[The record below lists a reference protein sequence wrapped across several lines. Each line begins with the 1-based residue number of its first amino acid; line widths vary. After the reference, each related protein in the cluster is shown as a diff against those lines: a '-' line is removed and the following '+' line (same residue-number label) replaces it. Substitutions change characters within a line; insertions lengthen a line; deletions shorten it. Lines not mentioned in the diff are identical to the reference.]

1 MMMRTVVFGDSIA
14 KGIVT
19 IQGRIE
25 TIEDN
30 AVRLI
35 SNYYK
40 TEIDNISFY
49 GQTLKRI
56 YDKKIADKYL
66 ESIDDKEEVF
76 AVFAL
81 GGNDSD
87 YDWKKVSENPYIK
100 HDPKTLLEDFES
112 MLLEMIGKLKSKG
125 ITVVLTTIIPLDS
138 QSYFDNVI
146 SKMGDPD
153 QIMIFLENDV
163 ENISRHQESYSQAIL
178 RCAKQTNTI
187 LLDIRSKMSFIPNAQ
202 KFMCTDGVHPNEDG
216 YKYLAESAI
225 QEINSYDVLEKWK
238 RSSNVSSRI
247 ARL

>member
-1 MMMRTVVFGDSIA
+1 
-14 KGIVT
+14 
-19 IQGRIE
+19 
-25 TIEDN
+25 
-30 AVRLI
+30 
-35 SNYYK
+35 
-40 TEIDNISFY
+40 
-49 GQTLKRI
+49 
-56 YDKKIADKYL
+56 
-66 ESIDDKEEVF
+66 VF

-163 ENISRHQESYSQAIL
+163 ENISRHQEAYSQAIL